1 MTLARSRTRSR
12 LAFALASAAAVG
24 VVQLGGMSAAQAATT
39 VPSAP
44 SATVGFNGVVHTVA
58 YGDGVVYVGGDFTAA
73 VTSAGQSI
81 TRNHVAAIN
90 ESTGQL
96 LAWNPGADGSVR
108 SVVVANGSVYLGGAF
123 THAGGATHRRLARVN
138 AVSGAVDNSWNPSVG
153 GTVRSVAVT
162 AAKVYAGGA
171 FTTAGG
177 QPRTYL
183 AAFSADTGALDP
195 AWAPVA
201 NGYVWDVRA
210 ANGWV
215 YAGGE
220 FTTMNGDLHG
230 RFLAALDPV
239 TGALQ
244 PGYNSQVTYTVFDM
258 VVTPALI
265 YAAAD
270 GAGGHLRALNL
281 NGSSRWTL
289 TADGGVQAVA
299 VVGDAIYI
307 GGHFDN
313 ICTTARNAAAGGAC
327 LDGQV
332 ARKKFAAVDAN
343 GVLQGWAPMAN
354 SAHGAWALAGDPATG
369 RLAAGGEFTTFNN
382 GRIRQPYF
390 AQFG

>member
-1 MTLARSRTRSR
+1 MTQAPNRTRSR
-12 LAFALASAAAVG
+12 LAFALASATAVG

-44 SATVGFNGVVHTVA
+44 SATVGFNGIVHTVA

-73 VTSAGQSI
+73 VQGGQTI
-81 TRNHVAAIN
+81 ARNHVAAIN

-96 LAWNPGADGSVR
+96 LPWNPGADGSVR
-108 SVVVANGSVYLGGAF
+108 SVVVDHGSVYIGGAF
-123 THAGGATHRRLARVN
+123 THAGGALHRRLARVD
-138 AVSGAVDNSWNPSVG
+138 AGTGAVDNAWTPSVG

-162 AAKVYAGGA
+162 PSRVYAGGA
-171 FTTAGG
+171 FTTAAG
-177 QPRTYL
+177 QPRSYL
-183 AAFSADTGALDP
+183 AAFSTSTGALDP
-195 AWAPVA
+195 DWAPVA

-220 FTTMNGDLHG
+220 FTSVNGDIHG
-230 RFLAALDPV
+230 RFLASLDPA
-239 TGALQ
+239 TGAIQ

-258 VVTPALI
+258 VVTPSLI

-313 ICTTARNAAAGGAC
+313 ICTTARNAAQGGAC
-327 LDGQV
+327 LDAQV
-332 ARKKFAAVDAN
+332 SRKKFAAVDAD
-343 GVLQGWAPMAN
+343 GILQSWAPMAN

-382 GRIRQPYF
+382 GRIKQPYF

>member
-1 MTLARSRTRSR
+1 M
-12 LAFALASAAAVG
+12 
-24 VVQLGGMSAAQAATT
+24 
-39 VPSAP
+39 
-44 SATVGFNGVVHTVA
+44 A
-58 YGDGVVYVGGDFTAA
+58 YGNGVVYVGGDFTAA
-73 VTSAGQSI
+73 VQGSTTTPRS
-81 TRNHVAAIN
+81 HVAAIN
-90 ESTGQL
+90 EATGQL
-96 LAWNPGADGSVR
+96 LPWNPGADGSVR
-108 SVVVANGSVYLGGAF
+108 SVVVDGGSVYLGGAF

-138 AVSGAVDNSWNPSVG
+138 ASTGAVDNSWNPSVG

-162 AAKVYAGGA
+162 PSKVYAGGA

-177 QPRTYL
+177 QPRSYL
-183 AAFSADTGALDP
+183 AAFNTSGGALDP
-195 AWAPVA
+195 SWTPVA

-220 FTTMNGDLHG
+220 FTSINNDVHG
-230 RFLAALDPV
+230 RFLAALDP
-239 TGALQ
+239 TSGAIQ
-244 PGYNSQVTYTVFDM
+244 PGYNSQVDLHGLRHGRHLV
-258 VVTPALI
+258 
-265 YAAAD
+265 AD
-270 GAGGHLRALNL
+270 LRCGRRAQADTCAALNL

-313 ICTTARNAAAGGAC
+313 ICTTARERRQGGAC
-327 LDGQV
+327 LDAQV
-332 ARKKFAAVDAN
+332 SRKKFAAVDAN
-343 GVLQGWAPMAN
+343 GTLQDWAPMAN

-382 GRIRQPYF
+382 GRTRQPYF

>member
-1 MTLARSRTRSR
+1 MTQAPNRTRSR
-12 LAFALASAAAVG
+12 LAFALASATAVG

-44 SATVGFNGVVHTVA
+44 SATVGFNGIVHTVA

-73 VTSAGQSI
+73 VQGGQTI
-81 TRNHVAAIN
+81 ARNHVAAIN

-96 LAWNPGADGSVR
+96 LPWNPGADGSVR
-108 SVVVANGSVYLGGAF
+108 SVVVDHGSVYIGGAF
-123 THAGGATHRRLARVN
+123 THAGGALHRRLARVD
-138 AVSGAVDNSWNPSVG
+138 AGTGAVDNAWTPSVG

-162 AAKVYAGGA
+162 PSRVYAGGA
-171 FTTAGG
+171 FTTAAG
-177 QPRTYL
+177 QPRSYL
-183 AAFSADTGALDP
+183 AAFSTSTGALDP
-195 AWAPVA
+195 DWAPVA
-201 NGYVWDVRA
+201 NGYVWEVRA

-220 FTTMNGDLHG
+220 FTSVNGDIHG
-230 RFLAALDPV
+230 RFLASLDPA
-239 TGALQ
+239 TGAIQ

-258 VVTPALI
+258 VVTPSLI

-313 ICTTARNAAAGGAC
+313 ICTTARNAAQGGAC
-327 LDGQV
+327 LDAQV
-332 ARKKFAAVDAN
+332 SRKKFAAVDAD
-343 GVLQGWAPMAN
+343 GILQSWAPMAN

-382 GRIRQPYF
+382 GRIKQPYF

>member
-1 MTLARSRTRSR
+1 MTQAHRRVRARLT
-12 LAFALASAAAVG
+12 FVVASAAAVG
-24 VVQLGGMSAAQAATT
+24 AVQLGGMSAAQAATT

-58 YGDGVVYVGGDFTAA
+58 YGNGVVYVGGDFTAA
-73 VTSAGQSI
+73 VQGSTSTPRS
-81 TRNHVAAIN
+81 HVAAIN
-90 ESTGQL
+90 EATGQL
-96 LAWNPGADGSVR
+96 LPWNPGADGSVR
-108 SVVVANGSVYLGGAF
+108 SVVVDGGSVYLGGAF

-138 AVSGAVDNSWNPSVG
+138 ASTGAVDNSWNPSVG

-162 AAKVYAGGA
+162 PSKVYAGGA

-177 QPRTYL
+177 QPRSYL
-183 AAFSADTGALDP
+183 AAFNTSGGALDP
-195 AWAPVA
+195 GWAPVA
-201 NGYVWDVRA
+201 NGFVWDVRA

-220 FTTMNGDLHG
+220 FTSINNDVHG
-230 RFLAALDPV
+230 RFLAALDPNS
-239 TGALQ
+239 GAIQ

-258 VVTPALI
+258 VVTSSLI

-313 ICTTARNAAAGGAC
+313 ICTTARNAAQGGAC

-332 ARKKFAAVDAN
+332 SRTKFAAVDVN
-343 GVLQGWAPMAN
+343 GTLQNWAPMGN

>member
-1 MTLARSRTRSR
+1 MTQTHRRVRARLT
-12 LAFALASAAAVG
+12 FVVASAAAVG

-58 YGDGVVYVGGDFTAA
+58 YGIGVVYVGGDFTAA
-73 VTSAGQSI
+73 VQGGTSIPRS
-81 TRNHVAAIN
+81 HVAAIN
-90 ESTGQL
+90 EATGQL
-96 LAWNPGADGSVR
+96 LPWNPGADGSVR
-108 SVVVANGSVYLGGAF
+108 SVVVDGGSVYLGGAF

-138 AVSGAVDNSWNPSVG
+138 ASTGAVDNSWNPSVG

-162 AAKVYAGGA
+162 SSKVYAGGA
-171 FTTAGG
+171 FTTAAG
-177 QPRTYL
+177 QPRSYL
-183 AAFSADTGALDP
+183 AAFSTGNGALDP
-195 AWAPVA
+195 GWRPVA
-201 NGYVWDVRA
+201 NGYVWDVKA

-220 FTTMNGDLHG
+220 FTSINGDAHG
-230 RFLAALDPV
+230 RFLAALDPT
-239 TGALQ
+239 TGAIQ

-258 VVTPALI
+258 VVTPSLI

-299 VVGDAIYI
+299 VLGDAIYI

-313 ICTTARNAAAGGAC
+313 ICTTARNAAAGGTC

-332 ARKKFAAVDAN
+332 SRKKFAAVDAN
-343 GVLQGWAPMAN
+343 GALQSWAPMAN
-354 SAHGAWALAGDPATG
+354 SAHGAWALASDPANG

-382 GRIRQPYF
+382 GRIKQPYF

>member
-1 MTLARSRTRSR
+1 MAQTHSRMRMR
-12 LAFALASAAAVG
+12 LSFAVASAAAVG

-44 SATVGFNGVVHTVA
+44 GATVGFNGVVHTVA
-58 YGDGVVYVGGDFTAA
+58 YGNGVVYVGGDFTAA
-73 VTSAGQSI
+73 VQGGTTIA
-81 TRNHVAAIN
+81 RNHVAAIN

-108 SVVVANGSVYLGGAF
+108 SVVVDGGSVYLGGAF

-138 AVSGAVDNSWNPSVG
+138 ATTGVVDNSWNPSVG

-162 AAKVYAGGA
+162 PSEVYAGGA

-177 QPRTYL
+177 QPRSYL
-183 AAFSADTGALDP
+183 AGFSTGTGALDP

-201 NGYVWDVRA
+201 NGYVWDVKA

-220 FTTMNGDLHG
+220 FTSINNDVHG
-230 RFLAALDPV
+230 RFLAALDPNS
-239 TGALQ
+239 GAIQ

-258 VVTPALI
+258 VVTPSLI

-313 ICTTARNAAAGGAC
+313 ICTTARNAAQGGAC

-332 ARKKFAAVDAN
+332 SRKKFAAVDAA
-343 GVLQGWAPMAN
+343 GTLQ
-354 SAHGAWALAGDPATG
+354 S
-369 RLAAGGEFTTFNN
+369 
-382 GRIRQPYF
+382 
-390 AQFG
+390 

>member
-1 MTLARSRTRSR
+1 MTQAPNRTRSR
-12 LAFALASAAAVG
+12 LAFALASATAVG

-44 SATVGFNGVVHTVA
+44 SATVGFNGIVHTVA

-73 VTSAGQSI
+73 VQGGQTI
-81 TRNHVAAIN
+81 ARNHVAAIN

-96 LAWNPGADGSVR
+96 LPWNPGADGSVR
-108 SVVVANGSVYLGGAF
+108 SVVVDHGSVYIGGAF
-123 THAGGATHRRLARVN
+123 THAGGALHRRLARVD
-138 AVSGAVDNSWNPSVG
+138 AGTGAVDNAWTPSVG

-162 AAKVYAGGA
+162 PSRVYAGGA
-171 FTTAGG
+171 FTTAAG
-177 QPRTYL
+177 QPRSYL
-183 AAFSADTGALDP
+183 AAFSTSTGALDP
-195 AWAPVA
+195 DWAPVA

-220 FTTMNGDLHG
+220 FTSVNGDIHG
-230 RFLAALDPV
+230 RFLASLDPA
-239 TGALQ
+239 TGAIQ

-258 VVTPALI
+258 VVTPSLI

-313 ICTTARNAAAGGAC
+313 ICTTARNAAQGGAC
-327 LDGQV
+327 LDAQV
-332 ARKKFAAVDAN
+332 SRKKFAAVDAD
-343 GVLQGWAPMAN
+343 GILQSWAPMAN

-369 RLAAGGEFTTFNN
+369 RLAAGGEFTAFNN
-382 GRIRQPYF
+382 GRIKQPYF